1 MPASC
6 TLIITAFFPIHIET
20 KPIKTRRSR
29 YGGIFLPLLLI
40 KEHILVS
47 HDILEAIIKFM
58 FLLAKIVCQKKLLV
72 HPLKKEL

>member
-6 TLIITAFFPIHIET
+6 SLIIIAFFPIHIET
-20 KPIKTRRSR
+20 KALKTRRSR
-29 YGGIFLPLLLI
+29 YGDRFFPLLFI

-47 HDILEAIIKFM
+47 YDISKAIIKLM
-58 FLLAKIVCQKKLLV
+58 FLLAKIIYQKKLSV